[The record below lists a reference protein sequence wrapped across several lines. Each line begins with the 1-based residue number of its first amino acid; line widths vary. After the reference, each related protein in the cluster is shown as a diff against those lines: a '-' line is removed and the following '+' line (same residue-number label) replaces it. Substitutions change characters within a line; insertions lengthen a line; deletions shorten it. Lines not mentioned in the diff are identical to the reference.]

1 MSTSILDS
9 CFVNSAAVLPVSTDD
24 VHHNIRTTISIHAY
38 NLRSIPHALGIQ
50 ALKMSETDPLL
61 PKGASAP
68 EISGYGFSRP
78 SKVQYQT
85 QSKVLD
91 RDENVE
97 DEDNSP
103 TSTGFEGFSPLR
115 TLIVL
120 FTIVVGLAMLITLL
134 VPGTIDG
141 PNDKPK
147 DDTLTVR
154 ARVEKILSENP
165 LIGV

>member
-1 MSTSILDS
+1 
-9 CFVNSAAVLPVSTDD
+9 
-24 VHHNIRTTISIHAY
+24 
-38 NLRSIPHALGIQ
+38 
-50 ALKMSETDPLL
+50 MSETDPLL
-61 PKGASAP
+61 PKEASSP
-68 EISGYGFSRP
+68 EISGYGFSRS

-85 QSKVLD
+85 QSEVLNQ
-91 RDENVE
+91 DEDVE
-97 DEDNSP
+97 GNDNSP

-120 FTIVVGLAMLITLL
+120 FTIVVGLAIFITLF

-141 PNDKPK
+141 PGDKPK

-154 ARVEKILSENP
+154 ARMEKILSENP

>member
-1 MSTSILDS
+1 
-9 CFVNSAAVLPVSTDD
+9 
-24 VHHNIRTTISIHAY
+24 
-38 NLRSIPHALGIQ
+38 
-50 ALKMSETDPLL
+50 MSETDPLL

-85 QSKVLD
+85 QSEVLD

-134 VPGTIDG
+134 VPGTING
-141 PNDKPK
+141 PGEKPK

-165 LIGV
+165 LIGI